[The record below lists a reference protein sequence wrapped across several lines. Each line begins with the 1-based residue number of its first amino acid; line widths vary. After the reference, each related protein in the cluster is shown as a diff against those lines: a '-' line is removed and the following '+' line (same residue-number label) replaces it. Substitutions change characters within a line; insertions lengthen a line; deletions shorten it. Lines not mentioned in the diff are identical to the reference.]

1 MRIGFISSYPPIECG
16 VGTYTQYLTDALRKR
31 HADIYIVSHLGGS
44 GKQVFPAFDYDDPDL
59 ADRAF
64 SVMLRFTP
72 DVVHIQHE
80 FGLFGRNFGV
90 AVVPLI
96 LNFRLLEIPV
106 VTTLH
111 TVYENINPQ
120 HRIILNAILSN
131 SNRVIV
137 HEEYQKRVLE
147 ETFRV
152 NGDEIIRVIPHGARE
167 VEPIPNAK
175 QKLGLP
181 EDKKIILMIGYFRPS
196 KNFELIVNLF
206 PRIVQQYPNTV
217 LVIAGKTR
225 GKEFIEYRNQLFDQI
240 NRSPVKDRI
249 YIIRGQLPQDTF
261 DTIISA
267 ADMVV
272 LPYKI
277 NSQSGILAHSL
288 AFGKPVITSNSSSM
302 VQTLERSN
310 AGLICHKPDDFV
322 ENIVKLLKDPQLAG
336 ALSEGARRYVQEN
349 IGWSLI
355 AEKHLGIYRDII
367 RTPEIN
373 SRTIWVD

>member
-16 VGTYTQYLTDALRKR
+16 VGTYTQYLTDALRKK

-44 GKQVFPAFDYDDPDL
+44 GKQVFPAFDYDDPDI
-59 ADRAF
+59 ADKAF

-96 LNFRLLEIPV
+96 INFRMLEIPV

-111 TVYENINPQ
+111 TVYEKINPQ
-120 HRIILNAILSN
+120 HRFILNAILSN

-147 ETFRV
+147 GTFHV
-152 NGDEIIRVIPHGARE
+152 DGTEKILVIPHGARE
-167 VEPIPNAK
+167 IEPVPNAK

-181 EDKKIILMIGYFRPS
+181 EDKKIVLMIGYFRPS
-196 KNFELIVNLF
+196 KNFELIVDLF
-206 PRIVQQYPNTV
+206 PRIIQQYPNAV

-225 GKEFIEYRNQLFDQI
+225 GKEFIEYRNQLFDRI
-240 NRSPVKDRI
+240 NQSPVRDQI
-249 YIIRGQLPQDTF
+249 YVIRGQLPQDTF

-267 ADMVV
+267 ANMVV

-277 NSQSGILAHSL
+277 NSQSGIMAHSL

-302 VQTLERSN
+302 VQILERSN
-310 AGLICHKPDDFV
+310 AGLICHKPEEFI
-322 ENIVKLLKDPQLAG
+322 ENIVKVLKDSQLAQT
-336 ALSEGARRYVQEN
+336 LSEGALRYVREN

-355 AEKHLGIYRDII
+355 AEQHLRIYRDII
-367 RTPEIN
+367 RTPEVD